1 MGTQILFIFC
11 HQLVEL
17 CANKNKGGL
26 MRRQVLKKLCK
37 ITRLMISDVWFI
49 IIIIIINS
57 IRSEAQSHLPKN
69 IYNIYHPQHQ
79 QLPPYM

>member
-11 HQLVEL
+11 HQLVEFF
-17 CANKNKGGL
+17 ANKNKGGL

-49 IIIIIINS
+49 IIIIII
-57 IRSEAQSHLPKN
+57 IIIVIIFCFDLYLCLQVIWPW
-69 IYNIYHPQHQ
+69 
-79 QLPPYM
+79 